1 MYTYS
6 VSGYDVN
13 NKVRIDFKVFPTMTD
28 LTIRKNVDNTYNWLM
43 SLVNY
48 SDNKPFI
55 LEILALQFEIYKES
69 SSS

>member
-28 LTIRKNVDNTYNWLM
+28 LTIRKNVDDTYN
-43 SLVNY
+43 
-48 SDNKPFI
+48 
-55 LEILALQFEIYKES
+55 
-69 SSS
+69 